1 MQINKSQILTIRVF
15 FLFSLER
22 LETFFVQ
29 NKRKRTGG
37 PHKATPHKA
46 PLGGNVIMRSV
57 RHHLHM

>member
-15 FLFSLER
+15 FIFLG
-22 LETFFVQ
+22 TFFVQ
-29 NKRKRTGG
+29 NKRKSTEG